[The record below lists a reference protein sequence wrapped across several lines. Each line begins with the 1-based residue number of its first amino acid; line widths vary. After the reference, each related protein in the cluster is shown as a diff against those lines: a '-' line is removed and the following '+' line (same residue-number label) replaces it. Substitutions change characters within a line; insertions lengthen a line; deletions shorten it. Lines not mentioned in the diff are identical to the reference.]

1 MRGEVRLKR
10 GVQRVRLAAARRAPV
25 RVRVPRLLSVVVV
38 VRDAEAELD
47 ECLTSLLRQHYEACE
62 VVVVDLGLP
71 PAAAVVATRHARE
84 DHRVR
89 VVASTGGLAAGRNR
103 GAEVAVGEFL
113 AFVDADDAVTPHGY
127 AMAVGALRR
136 SGSDLA
142 VFAHRRMR
150 RGHAFPVEERV
161 QALHSERLL
170 RTTLVDLPDLLADT
184 VTGSRVFRRTAY
196 DEHGLRFPAL
206 RCCDDAHSAAA
217 YIAAGAVD
225 LLPHVGLL
233 RRAEQ
238 DRAPLTRRAADTDGL
253 RAFWEGAEAAGAL
266 LPPGLAA
273 VFAAEVL
280 SGPLVPFLDRAWR
293 CPDDYWTVLRDVID
307 RARTAAANEA
317 LARVPA
323 YRKVLSGLVAAD
335 ERERARALLTGVR
348 PTPRR
353 YATTRTRLDDRPV
366 VVMDL
371 GDEWADLPEHD
382 RALAER
388 EVDVRAEVTSLAV
401 ADNNS
406 VELRGWAFVDNVD
419 LADRPPR
426 TRLGLR
432 PDGGGVEVALD
443 VTSVPAPE
451 ADVAADLH
459 VADVTAAGFSA
470 ALDPSRLLGSRVWH
484 LIATVGID
492 ELERSGRVAVKP
504 WTMAGIPAW
513 PDAAGR
519 VLFVDHD
526 DAGRFELHVEPAR
539 EVASSVEV
547 RDDRLVLRLPEGVR
561 RVALEPAGSG
571 TPVVADVGATGLAEL
586 TLGTLP
592 RATRW
597 TLTGRG
603 RTGPPVPL
611 RWPAVGDVSDP
622 RVRPDRRGVVTVTP
636 YARSGEVVSVEL
648 AGEELVT
655 RLALPSAVSGWETAL
670 VVGATAAV
678 SGISAPLGGDLVEA
692 RYPLSRTAWGHRDLP
707 LPSGQYAVAVRN
719 DEVPDWH
726 PARLAP
732 GLTDSLPL
740 EELGRRMRLRLE
752 AFAPDHPGVRVVVG
766 PPLADDELG
775 ARHQRLLR
783 ETSRV
788 ELADRDAVF
797 FRAMFSEFANGNG
810 LGVHEELV
818 RRGTRLELLWSVVDR
833 SVPVPPGGTGLVERS
848 RAWHEAVARARY
860 HVVDVHQ
867 LEWFERPRD
876 QVLIQTF
883 HGYPYKVMGHEWW
896 EKMGNSVQEIG
907 SLDRRTREWSV
918 LVSPAAYA
926 TPLLRAAFLEPAGAD
941 DVPVLETG
949 YPRNDALLRPEAA
962 QTRARARAVLGLD
975 DHAVAVLYAPTF
987 RDYLSPEDR
996 TARTVSFFEAD
1007 EALALL
1013 PDHYVLL
1020 LRGHAFNARI
1030 RSDRVR
1036 STGRVL
1042 DVTDHPDVNDLV
1054 LASDAAVLDY
1064 SSLRFDYV
1072 LSGHPMVFLV
1082 PDLEE
1087 YDAARGGVI
1096 PYAPTAPGP
1105 HVATTREAAS
1115 WLADLPRLIE
1125 EYAEARHR
1133 FREDYVELD
1142 DGNAAARLVDATFTP
1157 RGDG

>member
-1 MRGEVRLKR
+1 
-10 GVQRVRLAAARRAPV
+10 
-25 RVRVPRLLSVVVV
+25 
-38 VRDAEAELD
+38 
-47 ECLTSLLRQHYEACE
+47 
-62 VVVVDLGLP
+62 
-71 PAAAVVATRHARE
+71 
-84 DHRVR
+84 
-89 VVASTGGLAAGRNR
+89 
-103 GAEVAVGEFL
+103 
-113 AFVDADDAVTPHGY
+113 
-127 AMAVGALRR
+127 
-136 SGSDLA
+136 
-142 VFAHRRMR
+142 
-150 RGHAFPVEERV
+150 
-161 QALHSERLL
+161 
-170 RTTLVDLPDLLADT
+170 
-184 VTGSRVFRRTAY
+184 
-196 DEHGLRFPAL
+196 
-206 RCCDDAHSAAA
+206 
-217 YIAAGAVD
+217 
-225 LLPHVGLL
+225 
-233 RRAEQ
+233 
-238 DRAPLTRRAADTDGL
+238 
-253 RAFWEGAEAAGAL
+253 
-266 LPPGLAA
+266 
-273 VFAAEVL
+273 
-280 SGPLVPFLDRAWR
+280 
-293 CPDDYWTVLRDVID
+293 
-307 RARTAAANEA
+307 
-317 LARVPA
+317 
-323 YRKVLSGLVAAD
+323 
-335 ERERARALLTGVR
+335 
-348 PTPRR
+348 
-353 YATTRTRLDDRPV
+353 
-366 VVMDL
+366 
-371 GDEWADLPEHD
+371 
-382 RALAER
+382 
-388 EVDVRAEVTSLAV
+388 
-401 ADNNS
+401 
-406 VELRGWAFVDNVD
+406 
-419 LADRPPR
+419 
-426 TRLGLR
+426 
-432 PDGGGVEVALD
+432 
-443 VTSVPAPE
+443 
-451 ADVAADLH
+451 
-459 VADVTAAGFSA
+459 
-470 ALDPSRLLGSRVWH
+470 
-484 LIATVGID
+484 
-492 ELERSGRVAVKP
+492 
-504 WTMAGIPAW
+504 
-513 PDAAGR
+513 
-519 VLFVDHD
+519 
-526 DAGRFELHVEPAR
+526 
-539 EVASSVEV
+539 
-547 RDDRLVLRLPEGVR
+547 
-561 RVALEPAGSG
+561 
-571 TPVVADVGATGLAEL
+571 
-586 TLGTLP
+586 
-592 RATRW
+592 
-597 TLTGRG
+597 
-603 RTGPPVPL
+603 
-611 RWPAVGDVSDP
+611 
-622 RVRPDRRGVVTVTP
+622 
-636 YARSGEVVSVEL
+636 
-648 AGEELVT
+648 
-655 RLALPSAVSGWETAL
+655 
-670 VVGATAAV
+670 
-678 SGISAPLGGDLVEA
+678 
-692 RYPLSRTAWGHRDLP
+692 
-707 LPSGQYAVAVRN
+707 
-719 DEVPDWH
+719 
-726 PARLAP
+726 
-732 GLTDSLPL
+732 
-740 EELGRRMRLRLE
+740 
-752 AFAPDHPGVRVVVG
+752 VRVVVG

-1115 WLADLPRLIE
+1115 WLADLPRLTE